1 MGVQDYADRRER
13 LSMPNIHQPGMNG
26 DLQLQDCRI
35 WAEIDYLDSPTDY
48 RECLPGAQ
56 TPPLAADDSDPVL
69 LDARFPH
76 SRKPTARSR
85 PFGLGLIFT
94 LINILILAYILY
106 QFVEAM

>member
-1 MGVQDYADRRER
+1 MLDTHQAGV
-13 LSMPNIHQPGMNG
+13 NG
-26 DLQLQDCRI
+26 YLQLQDCRI

-69 LDARFPH
+69 LDTRFPH

-85 PFGLGLIFT
+85 TFCLGLILT
-94 LINILILAYILY
+94 LLILAYILY